1 MIGRIWYFLKTSFN
15 SCLASKKRTAIFIAL
30 ILFFAIIIGLDNVP
44 YSWGIAAIGYVLYVS
59 YGMQFAGELISD
71 REFLPKFDF
80 KAIPIGI
87 KALIVLWVYGA
98 LQALI
103 LWGISTLFNFPSFEF
118 EKFFLEFSETFHLI
132 LTHSPVDTVLFFALS
147 IVITYIFGFFME
159 IALAHL
165 VDNGSL
171 VDAFNF
177 KLLKHYIDH
186 IGWVEYVKDYTAV
199 VLALLIISSFEFIP
213 VLEFLTSSISCML
226 IFMVEFGA
234 INVIYKKMKN

>member
-118 EKFFLEFSETFHLI
+118 EKFFLEFSET
-132 LTHSPVDTVLFFALS
+132 VLSGKSVSYEAGPMS
-147 IVITYIFGFFME
+147 AAEHITPAKGYE
-159 IALAHL
+159 
-165 VDNGSL
+165 
-171 VDAFNF
+171 
-177 KLLKHYIDH
+177 YC
-186 IGWVEYVKDYTAV
+186 IGRK
-199 VLALLIISSFEFIP
+199 
-213 VLEFLTSSISCML
+213 CQ
-226 IFMVEFGA
+226 
-234 INVIYKKMKN
+234 